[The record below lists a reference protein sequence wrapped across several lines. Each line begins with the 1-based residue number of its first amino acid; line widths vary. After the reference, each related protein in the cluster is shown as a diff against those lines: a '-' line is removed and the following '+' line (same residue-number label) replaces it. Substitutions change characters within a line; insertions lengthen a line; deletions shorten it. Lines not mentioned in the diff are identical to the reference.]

1 MLSADL
7 VIVQRRKEQL
17 VLPDLNGKAGEPV
30 LRWAEQIVDTANS
43 CIGLPR
49 QELSA
54 LVQVMGE
61 TQQARKLTRGLAKLI
76 EDASEFEQGDPD
88 LAAELRR
95 QLFLRATDA
104 RCRATTDRIW
114 DRSEVVQRV
123 CQENGWDVA
132 TLDER
137 MYADLPGAQRL
148 LSVPK
153 WSAQQLF
160 EHYDRAR
167 VQAVLLRAVQ
177 VRIRYPRTSTVALRE
192 LFRQIKFRQLLHQS
206 QREGETGLRLTIDG
220 PMTLFESATKYGLQ
234 LAMLLPALSAA
245 GPFELE
251 ADVRWGKTRGALQ
264 FAYKSQ
270 RSSLPPHHLSNAE
283 EQLAA
288 TDEVQLLLTELG
300 RLSGPFVAKV
310 ATTLIDLPGVGICVP
325 DITFSERDRPE
336 RRVHFEMLGYWSR
349 SAVWRRVELAEAGLT
364 EPVVFGVNKRLRVS
378 EDVLTR
384 EVPAALYVFR
394 GHANASALLTRVAE
408 VASRQWP

>member
-1 MLSADL
+1 
-7 VIVQRRKEQL
+7 
-17 VLPDLNGKAGEPV
+17 
-30 LRWAEQIVDTANS
+30 
-43 CIGLPR
+43 
-49 QELSA
+49 
-54 LVQVMGE
+54 VQVMGE

-76 EDASEFEQGDPD
+76 EDASEFEQGDPE
-88 LAAELRR
+88 LAAELRKR
-95 QLFLRATDA
+95 LFLCATDA
-104 RCRATTDRIW
+104 RGRATTEERIW

-148 LSVPK
+148 LRVPK

-177 VRIRYPRTSTVALRE
+177 VRVRYARTSTVALRE
-192 LFRQIKFRQLLHQS
+192 LFRQMKFRQLLHQS
-206 QREGETGLRLTIDG
+206 QREGEAGLRLTIDG

-234 LAMLLPALSAA
+234 LALLLPALSAA

-264 FAYKSQ
+264 FAYKSK
-270 RSSLPPHHLSNAE
+270 RLPEQPHDLTSAE

-288 TDEVQLLLTELG
+288 TDEVQLLLTDLE
-300 RLSGPFVAKV
+300 RLAGPFVAKV

-325 DITFSERDRPE
+325 DITFIERDRPE

-349 SAVWRRVELAEAGLT
+349 SAVWRRVELAEAGLK

-378 EDVLTR
+378 EEVLTR
-384 EVPAALYVFR
+384 DVPSALYVFR
-394 GHANASALLTRVAE
+394 GHASASALLTRVAE